1 MNLFSFGKKEKS
13 APKAFDRLTLII
25 KRDRESNSM
34 PYLENLKK
42 DILTVLNKYTEG
54 GNVNIKAGE
63 DIFVDAAGNLVS
75 VNSSSEALRV
85 HSPPDGA
92 NSFMTYSSF

>member
-54 GNVNIKAGE
+54 GNVNIKASS
-63 DIFVDAAGNLVS
+63 DL
-75 VNSSSEALRV
+75 SSELIELEV
-85 HSPPDGA
+85 QIPSTIT
-92 NSFMTYSSF
+92 NE